1 MNPGTSPTR
10 RLVLAAAGS
19 LLLPR
24 AAGAQMAKRRRIAFL
39 LPGSQ
44 ESSKSYFGP
53 FQEGLRA
60 LGYGDEDIAIES
72 RYADG
77 HLERLPDLAAELV
90 HLAPEVIVT

>member
-1 MNPGTSPTR
+1 MTPGTTLTR
-10 RLVLAAAGS
+10 RLDLAAAGS

-24 AAGAQMAKRRRIAFL
+24 AAVAQMAKRRRIAFL
-39 LPGSQ
+39 LPGAQ

-77 HLERLPDLAAELV
+77 HLERRPDLAAELV
-90 HLAPEVIVT
+90 HLAPLSG